1 MDLLVGVLG
10 LQAREDVVEGL
21 DTLEVTAHFQ
31 VALTRAGA
39 GAGAGACASLTLV
52 LLLML
57 LLAAADV
64 ARLAFTCWQGQ
75 ARPVQGKG

>member
-39 GAGAGACASLTLV
+39 GAGACARLTLV

-75 ARPVQGKG
+75 ARPVQG